1 MIKSIKFRKV
11 KDEFQAKMKDDISL
25 INGSTNVFM
34 FSDKTTNMYEVL
46 PTEYKKLLHDKI
58 KKTYRKSTPRLEKA
72 INMEAK
78 SIAKNINLDDRI
90 DSLAKNPEF
99 ITLKDHKPNF
109 RSSLPR
115 RLINPSKNELGKVSK
130 VFLEN
135 INKHLIGLF
144 NVNLWKNSVIDVLK
158 CD

>member
-1 MIKSIKFRKV
+1 MITSQR
-11 KDEFQAKMKDDISL
+11 
-25 INGSTNVFM
+25 
-34 FSDKTTNMYEVL
+34 
-46 PTEYKKLLHDKI
+46 H
-58 KKTYRKSTPRLEKA
+58 RKSTPRLEKA
-72 INMEAK
+72 INTEAK
-78 SIAKNINLDDRI
+78 SIAKKINLDDRI
-90 DSLAKNPEF
+90 DSLAKNPAF